1 MTLLLL
7 RRRRLVLLLLLLL
20 LVEVGVRPGL
30 AVGLLC
36 LLPGVSAGSLAVL
49 LQQRGSCTGA
59 SLKPWTPSS
68 SSKMRT
74 AASSR
79 SSRSSSSSK
88 LRITVAASSSSSSN
102 RVRQQLGQALAGRLL
117 LLLMVERDSC
127 PHFLQQQ

>member
-88 LRITVAASSSSSSN
+88 LRITVAASSSSSN

>member
-7 RRRRLVLLLLLLL
+7 LRRRLVLLLLLLL

-30 AVGLLC
+30 AVVLLC

-88 LRITVAASSSSSSN
+88 LRITVAASSSSSN